1 MQRARCPWA
10 LALASAGRRRLAR
23 MAIMAMTTSN
33 SMRVNAERARG
44 AMFMGNPAQA
54 RFPAAEKRA
63 LFLGRFGMFRP
74 SAHLC
79 GQRRKLRKRGES
91 DLAHRGRQQV
101 FLPPCLELWRD
112 RKIPSDG

>member
-44 AMFMGNPAQA
+44 AMFMGNQAQA
-54 RFPAAEKRA
+54 RFSAAEKRA
-63 LFLGRFGMFRP
+63 LFWNDLGCLG
-74 SAHLC
+74 L
-79 GQRRKLRKRGES
+79 QRIFAASGISFENAADLISHFAEDSKYFFLRALS
-91 DLAHRGRQQV
+91 
-101 FLPPCLELWRD
+101 
-112 RKIPSDG
+112 